1 LLILSAKL
9 FIGIS
14 CKGEQMNGC
23 GVWDTA
29 GATGVNVAG
38 GDGVTVAVFTGAAV
52 VAITAPVVS
61 TVVGDKET
69 GRQADRENRQT
80 MVRRRYRTFLIS
92 MRLILTSYSEKLD
105 PNFLLLETLLF
116 VIVF

>member
-1 LLILSAKL
+1 
-9 FIGIS
+9 
-14 CKGEQMNGC
+14 MNGC
-23 GVWDTA
+23 GVWVTA

-92 MRLILTSYSEKLD
+92 MSFD
-105 PNFLLLETLLF
+105 FN
-116 VIVF
+116 VIFGKAGTKFFTFRNASIRDSVLKPFDRI